1 MLAFVA
7 VLLAG
12 LLGMAALTIDL
23 GHATMQQQRLESF
36 ADASSMVALRK
47 EALLRFNLAR
57 DALQLGRLGCVD
69 ADTSAAR
76 EACIENWVQSPTQV
90 EAVYKEVLPDESD
103 RGQGLDGAQVALGPR
118 GPEFRRLSCGPF
130 CWRTEASQRI
140 PLLFGQ
146 GSSLRFN
153 EGSFGAM
160 MDARA
165 RGQVLVE
172 DDGQRPASLRTQ
184 GIRIKADTRAE
195 TRPVVRVGSPVSGP
209 LNQNAAE
216 PLQAASALR
225 LDAVPGRAA
234 FALELEAWRRAGGG
248 GRLVLIEN
256 GTGSLAQGGEEQ
268 APGRRLMNG
277 EALRAGLLLTGDGED
292 EAWTPLQDAEGAYIP
307 LFVPVSETGEELE
320 LVVGFGLAKVDW
332 SEGLQTLTVTRL
344 ESQLAP
350 ANATASPRLWVR
362 GQAGITQRIEQVLA
376 SRGNLGDFLQTP
388 VLQ

>member
-57 DALQLGRLGCVD
+57 DALQLDRLGCVD

-76 EACIENWVQSPTQV
+76 EACIENEVQSSSY
-90 EAVYKEVLPDESD
+90 EAVYQEVLPLESD
-103 RGQGLDGAQVALGPR
+103 RGQGLDGAQVALGPSR
-118 GPEFRRLSCGPF
+118 PEGRPLSCGPF

-146 GSSLRFN
+146 GSNLRFN

-172 DDGQRPASLRTQ
+172 DDGQTPASLRTQ

-195 TRPVVRVGSPVSGP
+195 TRPVVRVGSPVSDP
-209 LNQNAAE
+209 LNQNAV
-216 PLQAASALR
+216 
-225 LDAVPGRAA
+225 VPGRAA
-234 FALELEAWRRAGGG
+234 FALRLSAWRQARGG

-292 EAWTPLQDAEGAYIP
+292 EAWTPLQNAEGAYIP
-307 LFVPVSETGEELE
+307 LFVEVSETEE

-332 SEGLQTLTVTRL
+332 SEGLQTLTVTPL

-350 ANATASPRLWVR
+350 GNATASPRLWVR

-376 SRGNLGDFLQTP
+376 SRGNLGDFLQSP